1 MPEQF
6 RHGSRIGGLRRLS
19 GMTADISDIERPIT
33 MADRLKGKI
42 AIVFGAGSSGPGW
55 GNGKAAAVAYAR
67 EGAGVACI
75 DLNRDAAEETA
86 AIIAG
91 EGGNA
96 LALPA
101 NVTDLASV
109 EACVAEAARHFGRID
124 ILHNNVG
131 VTHMGGPVEL
141 SEEQFNASLQL
152 NLGSVYRCAKAVI
165 PEMLKGGGGAI
176 VNISSLA
183 AIRWTGYPYFAY
195 YATKAA
201 VNQATVALAMQYAR
215 QGIRANCIMPG
226 LIDTPLIYRQIS
238 SQYASVEEMVAA
250 RDAQVPMGKM
260 GTAWDIANAA
270 IFLASDEAKF
280 ITGVCLPVDGG
291 QSCSAA
297 PPGLAQHRAFIPSME
312 RLLHFRFAA
321 RTVRKRDGNGNPQ

>member
-1 MPEQF
+1 MV
-6 RHGSRIGGLRRLS
+6 
-19 GMTADISDIERPIT
+19 
-33 MADRLKGKI
+33 DRLKGKT

-67 EGAGVACI
+67 EGAEVACV
-75 DLNRDAAEETA
+75 DLVAAAAQETA
-86 AIIAG
+86 DIISG
-91 EGGNA
+91 EGG
-96 LALPA
+96 LARA
-101 NVTDLASV
+101 ISADVTDTASV
-109 EACVAEAARHFGRID
+109 ASAVAEAIARFSRID

-141 SEEQFNASLQL
+141 SEEQFEASLDL
-152 NLGSVYRCAKAVI
+152 NIGPIYRTAKAVI
-165 PEMLKGGGGAI
+165 PHMLAQGGGAI

-238 SQYASVEEMVAA
+238 GQYASVEEMVAA
-250 RDAQVPMGKM
+250 RSAAVPIGRMGS
-260 GTAWDIANAA
+260 AWDIANAA
-270 IFLASDEAKF
+270 VFLASDEAQF
-280 ITGVCLPVDGG
+280 VTGVCLPVDGG
-291 QSCSAA
+291 QSCAV
-297 PPGLAQHRAFIPSME
+297 GE
-312 RLLHFRFAA
+312 FR
-321 RTVRKRDGNGNPQ
+321 

>member
-1 MPEQF
+1 MV
-6 RHGSRIGGLRRLS
+6 
-19 GMTADISDIERPIT
+19 
-33 MADRLKGKI
+33 DRLKGKT
-42 AIVFGAGSSGPGW
+42 AIVFGAGSSGSGW

-67 EGAGVACI
+67 EGARIACI
-75 DLNRDAAEETA
+75 DLVQEAADETA
-86 AIIAG
+86 AIITS
-91 EGGNA
+91 EGYA
-96 LALPA
+96 AVA
-101 NVTDLASV
+101 VAADVTDTASIESAVAQVV
-109 EACVAEAARHFGRID
+109 ESFGGID

-141 SEEQFNASLQL
+141 SEEQFTAAL
-152 NLGSVYRCAKAVI
+152 NLNIGPVYRTAKAVI
-165 PEMLKGGGGAI
+165 PHMLRQGGGAI
-176 VNISSLA
+176 INISSLA

-238 SQYASVEEMVAA
+238 GQYASVEEMVAA
-250 RDAQVPMGKM
+250 RNAAVPVGRM

-270 IFLASDEAKF
+270 VFLASDEAQF

-291 QSCSAA
+291 QSCAVS
-297 PPGLAQHRAFIPSME
+297 E
-312 RLLHFRFAA
+312 FR
-321 RTVRKRDGNGNPQ
+321 